1 MYVPL
6 ESAFSA
12 AMRMN
17 PDLYMEFAKD
27 NLVRVVTG
35 STIVTTLMLIKDIW
49 KRDSQSRNQAQ
60 LVTEAGKL
68 HDKIVLF
75 IESFNDVGFRL
86 KQAADSYATAS
97 GQLTNGPGNVIKKTE
112 DLKKLGAKVTKEIE
126 KNLLEEAIYNHENAT
141 NSNEEE

>member
-1 MYVPL
+1 
-6 ESAFSA
+6 
-12 AMRMN
+12 MN

-68 HDKIVLF
+68 HDQILLF

-86 KQAADSYATAS
+86 NQAADSYSKAS
-97 GQLTNGPGNVIKKTE
+97 GRLSTGRGNVIKKTE